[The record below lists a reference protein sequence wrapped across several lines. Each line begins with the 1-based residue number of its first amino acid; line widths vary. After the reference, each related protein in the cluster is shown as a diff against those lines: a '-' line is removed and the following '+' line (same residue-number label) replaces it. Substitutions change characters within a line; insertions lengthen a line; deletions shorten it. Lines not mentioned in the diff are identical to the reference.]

1 MKKYLFF
8 AFFAALVISFVRFYI
23 KTEREIQEILDELE
37 REEAR
42 ARDEESSSAVK
53 KEEAVEEKAE
63 ASASVEETV
72 VDEKASQDS
81 APEKKNESRDSKKS
95 K

>member
-42 ARDEESSSAVK
+42 AREEETAGK
-53 KEEAVEEKAE
+53 AREEEKKQDEAPAQEPEAKAE
-63 ASASVEETV
+63 E
-72 VDEKASQDS
+72 
-81 APEKKNESRDSKKS
+81 EKKAEPKDGKKS